1 MSEPQSVSPAVSQ
14 PLFDFDQLMREI
26 REDEAIEPA
35 SRRKLTQQEILRL
48 VQEQRA
54 KHSVSPIGPA
64 A

>member
-14 PLFDFDQLMREI
+14 PLFDLDQLMREI

>member
-1 MSEPQSVSPAVSQ
+1 MSEPRSVSPAVSQ

-26 REDEAIEPA
+26 HEDEAIEPA
-35 SRRKLTQQEILRL
+35 SRRKLTQEEILRL

-54 KHSVSPIGPA
+54 KQRVSPIGPA

>member
-14 PLFDFDQLMREI
+14 PIFYFDQLMREI

>member
-1 MSEPQSVSPAVSQ
+1 MSEPQSVSPAVAQ
-14 PLFDFDQLMREI
+14 PIFDFDQLMREI